1 MNYKTKSYETKKK
14 LAKALKKLM
23 QKKNFKNI
31 SIVDITI
38 LAKVNRKTFYYHFKT
53 IPDLLKW
60 MLECETVEI
69 AQSFDLLNNFDD
81 AFQFSINYIDENK
94 AILISAYDNLGRD
107 EMRKFFINDFID
119 IIEISVKKCE
129 DDLGIQVSDDFR
141 RYLCDFYSE
150 GIASKIVERLKD
162 ENSFTMEQ
170 FSNYFKIIFSDS
182 LPYILKKSNDKA

>member
-23 QKKNFKNI
+23 QEKNFKNI
-31 SIVDITI
+31 SIVDITN

-129 DDLGIQVSDDFR
+129 DDLSIHVSDDFR

>member
-23 QKKNFKNI
+23 QEKNFKNI
-31 SIVDITI
+31 SIVDITN

-162 ENSFTMEQ
+162 ETSFTMEQ

>member
-23 QKKNFKNI
+23 QEKNFKNI
-31 SIVDITI
+31 SIVDITN

-129 DDLGIQVSDDFR
+129 DDLEIHVSDDFR

-162 ENSFTMEQ
+162 ETSFTMEQ

>member
-1 MNYKTKSYETKKK
+1 MNYKAKSYETKKK

-23 QKKNFKNI
+23 QEKNFKNI
-31 SIVDITI
+31 SIVDITN
-38 LAKVNRKTFYYHFKT
+38 LARVNRKTFYYHFKT

-69 AQSFDLLNNFDD
+69 AQNFDLLNNFDD

-94 AILISAYDNLGRD
+94 SILISAYDNLGRD

-150 GIASKIVERLKD
+150 GIASKIVEHLKD

-182 LPYILKKSNDKA
+182 LPYILKQSNDKA

>member
-23 QKKNFKNI
+23 QEKNFKNI
-31 SIVDITI
+31 SIVDITN

-129 DDLGIQVSDDFR
+129 DDLGIHVSDDFR